1 LSDQE
6 KTQQATEH
14 QRREFRKRGEV
25 AKSNE
30 LISISVLFAG
40 VLILTIAST
49 YLIENYNSLQFYF
62 FNHLAFDFKADNSGV
77 VADVIFMSLIKTLSP
92 IFLTLVVIAIA
103 ANVAQTGIIIS
114 TESLKFDFSKI
125 NPLKKA
131 KQLFFSKDTFF
142 ELFKSIIKLFV
153 IGFIT
158 VVTAKSFIGLILS
171 SQERQID
178 DILHISGLV
187 IFKIL
192 LNILM
197 LLLLLALIDFMYQKY
212 KMEEKMKMTH
222 QEIKDEYKQMEGDP
236 HVKGKRKQ
244 KQREMSM
251 NRMMQAVPGS
261 DVVVANPTHF
271 AVALRYSKDD
281 YSPVVVA
288 KGADLVA
295 QKIKAIARDNNV
307 PVVENKPLARNLFWN
322 LEVGDSIPAE
332 LFKVVAELFAY
343 IYKLEKSGGK

>member
-1 LSDQE
+1 ML
-6 KTQQATEH
+6 KI
-14 QRREFRKRGEV
+14 FI
-25 AKSNE
+25 
-30 LISISVLFAG
+30 LIILF
-40 VLILTIAST
+40 I
-49 YLIENYNSLQFYF
+49 NSL
-62 FNHLAFDFKADNSGV
+62 LANQIT
-77 VADVIFMSLIKTLSP
+77 VAV
-92 IFLTLVVIAIA
+92 A
-103 ANVAQTGIIIS
+103 ANVGQTGLLLS
-114 TESLKFDFSKI
+114 TESLKLDWGKL

-142 ELFKSIIKLFV
+142 ELFKSVIKLFV
-153 IGFIT
+153 IGYIA
-158 VVTAKSFIGLILS
+158 VITAKGFIGLILS
-171 SQERQID
+171 SQSRQID
-178 DILHISGLV
+178 DILHITGMV

-197 LLLLLALIDFMYQKY
+197 LLLLLAFVDFMYQKF

-251 NRMMQAVPGS
+251 NRMMQAVPGA

-271 AVALRYSKDD
+271 AVALRYNKDD

-295 QKIKAIARDNNV
+295 QKIKAIAKENGV
-307 PVVENKPLARNLFWN
+307 PVVENRPLARNLFWN
-322 LEVGDSIPAE
+322 LEIGDSIPAD

-343 IYKLEKSGGK
+343 IYKLEEKGGK